1 MSEQNDQ
8 TDKSDQR
15 DRDDHAGTA
24 DARGYKGRIFGKS
37 VLEATFRSFY
47 GTDLFLGELLAAEDP
62 ERVRRFLFRVI
73 QVTYG
78 SDSSDPGWAERTAG
92 AFMSGDA
99 AGSPY
104 ALHDPEQRLYKIA
117 TCQPLGY
124 VDAVGSFRKPKSL
137 PAQFARVTAP
147 TTDDFAFLRERMGDL
162 GVGKLRSGED
172 VIDLEVGIRGDTL
185 TSHVG
190 VFATTGMG
198 KSNLMKVLAG
208 EILASRG
215 RYATLLF
222 DPHGEYLEG
231 GSGLRK
237 GLRDHPWAADRLK
250 VYATRAT
257 GATATALRLSLAELT
272 QGDLQTAY
280 QWSHAQEDAIYR
292 AIRSFGD
299 DWIVQV
305 GESADAAVLAEMLG
319 VATSTMQ
326 VVQRRA
332 QRILDMPCVSRD
344 PSQPSLA
351 GRIVDELMNGFSVL
365 VDTSGLSSMEEI
377 LVASVI
383 TRRVLE
389 TYGQVYLDDRDR
401 FDRLPPA
408 LIALEEA
415 QRVLS
420 KAQRADENVFP
431 RLAREGRKFK
441 VGLCAVSQQPKLID
455 DELLSQ
461 FNTFFVLGLADE
473 KDRNILRGSSKQ
485 DISDLGPEIQTLM
498 PGEAIVT
505 NLEAPFALPAQIHL
519 YERYLQT
526 VAGPS
531 PLPPTPEGAGAGF
544 VD

>member
-1 MSEQNDQ
+1 M
-8 TDKSDQR
+8 TDD
-15 DRDDHAGTA
+15 
-24 DARGYKGRIFGKS
+24 KGRLFGRS
-37 VLEATFRSFY
+37 VLETTFRAYY

-62 ERVRRFLFRVI
+62 ERARRFLFRVI

-78 SDSSDPGWAERTAG
+78 SESSDPGWAERTAG
-92 AFMSGDA
+92 AYMSGDA
-99 AGSPY
+99 ANTPY
-104 ALHDPEQRLYKIA
+104 ELHDPEQRLYKVA

-124 VDAVGSFRKPKSL
+124 VDTAGEFRKPKSL
-137 PAQFARVTAP
+137 PAQFSRVTAP
-147 TTDDFAFLRERMGDL
+147 TPDDFAFLRERMGDL
-162 GVGKLRSGED
+162 TVGLLRSGED
-172 VIDLEVGIRGDTL
+172 TIDLEVGIQGETI

-208 EILASRG
+208 QVLASQG
-215 RYATLLF
+215 RYACLLF

-237 GLRDHPWAADRLK
+237 GLREHPWAGDRLR
-250 VYATRAT
+250 VYATRPA
-257 GATATALRLSLAELT
+257 GATATSLRLSLAELT
-272 QGDLQTAY
+272 QGDLETAY

-292 AIRSFGD
+292 AVRAFGD

-305 GESADAAVLAEMLG
+305 GETFDAGALAEQLG

-344 PSQPSLA
+344 ISQPSLS
-351 GRIVDELMNGFSVL
+351 GRIVDELMDGYSVL

-383 TRRVLE
+383 TRRVLD
-389 TYGQVYLDDRDR
+389 TYGQAYLDDRDR
-401 FDRLPPA
+401 FAALPPT
-408 LIALEEA
+408 LVALEEA

-420 KAQRADENVFP
+420 KVQRSDENVFP
-431 RLAREGRKFK
+431 RVAREGRKFK

-473 KDRNILRGSSKQ
+473 KDRTILRGSSKQ

-505 NLEAPFALPAQIHL
+505 NLDAPFAMPARVFL
-519 YERYLQT
+519 YEEYLKS

-531 PLPPTPEGAGAGF
+531 PLPARPSGASAGF

>member
-1 MSEQNDQ
+1 VS
-8 TDKSDQR
+8 TPS
-15 DRDDHAGTA
+15 GGPPT
-24 DARGYKGRIFGKS
+24 YKGRIFGRH

-47 GTDLFLGELLAAEDP
+47 GVDLFLGELLVAEDP
-62 ERVRRFLFRVI
+62 ERARRFLFRVI

-92 AFMSGDA
+92 QFMAGDA
-99 AGSPY
+99 AGTAY
-104 ALHDPEQRLYKIA
+104 GLHDPEQRLYKVA

-124 VDAVGSFRKPKSL
+124 IDAAGGFRKPKSL
-137 PAQFARVTAP
+137 PAQFAKVTAP
-147 TTDDFAFLRERMGDL
+147 TGEDFAFLAERMGDL
-162 GVGKLRSGED
+162 RIGLLRSGED
-172 VIDLEVGIRGDTL
+172 TIELEVGIRGETL
-185 TSHVG
+185 ASHVG

-208 EILASRG
+208 QILGSQG
-215 RYATLLF
+215 RYACLLF

-237 GLRDHPWAADRLK
+237 GLREHPWAADRLK
-250 VYATRAT
+250 VYATRAA
-257 GATATALRLSLAELT
+257 GAGATALRLSLAEIT

-280 QWSHAQEDAIYR
+280 QWSHAQEDAIWR
-292 AIRSFGD
+292 LIRFFGEG
-299 DWIVQV
+299 WIVTV
-305 GESADAAVLAEMLG
+305 GEEQDVPALAEQLS
-319 VATSTMQ
+319 VATSTLQ
-326 VVQRRA
+326 VIQRRA
-332 QRILDMPCVSRD
+332 QRILEMPCISRD
-344 PSQPSLA
+344 PTQPSLSA
-351 GRIVDELMNGFSVL
+351 RIVEELTNGYSVL

-389 TYGQVYLDDRDR
+389 TYGQLYLEDRER
-401 FDRLPPA
+401 FAALPPT
-408 LIALEEA
+408 LVALEEA

-420 KAQRADENVFP
+420 RAQRSDENVFP

-461 FNTFFVLGLADE
+461 FNTFFILGLADE
-473 KDRNILRGSSKQ
+473 KDRTILRGSSKQ

-505 NLEAPFALPAQIHL
+505 NLEAPFALPAQVYL
-519 YERYLQT
+519 YEEYLKS
-526 VAGPS
+526 VKGPA
-531 PLPPTPEGAGAGF
+531 PVPPRPERASKGF
-544 VD
+544 AE